1 MIRLLVMTDGR
12 RDYIARTVPE
22 FLDRFDRPDLLSEL
36 VIHDDSGDPEY
47 RAWLLDVFGRQ
58 GFEVVSTTVGRSG
71 FGGAIRSAWQHV
83 RDTSSARFVFHLEDD
98 FTPTRTVPLA
108 AMVHL
113 LDTHPELVQVALR
126 RQPWNAEELA
136 AGGVVEQHPT
146 DYVDVE
152 EHTWIGEEHGGPG
165 AVFYLEHRRFFT
177 TNPNLYRREL
187 VDETEWP
194 AGSQSEGRYGI
205 ELLRQDPARR
215 FAFYGSRDSGPWVEH
230 IGRDRVGTGY

>member
-47 RAWLLDVFGRQ
+47 RAWLVERFGRQ
-58 GFEVVSTTVGRSG
+58 GFEIVSTTVGRSG

-98 FTPTRTVPLA
+98 FTPTRTVPLLD
-108 AMVHL
+108 MVRL
-113 LDTHPELVQVALR
+113 LELRRDVVQVALR
-126 RQPWNAEELA
+126 RQPWNAEEHA
-136 AGGVVEQHPT
+136 AGGIVEQHPG
-146 DYVDVE
+146 DYLDAVE
-152 EHTWIGEEHGGPG
+152 SGIPH
-165 AVFYLEHRRFFT
+165 LEHRRFFT

-230 IGRDRVGTGY
+230 IGHDRVGSGY